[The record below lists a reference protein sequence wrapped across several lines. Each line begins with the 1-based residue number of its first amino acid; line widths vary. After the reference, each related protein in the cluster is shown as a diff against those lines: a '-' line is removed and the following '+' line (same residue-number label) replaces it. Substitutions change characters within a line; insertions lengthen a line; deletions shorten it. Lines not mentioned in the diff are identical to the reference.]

1 MSRTGAARPGG
12 FSLLELLYV
21 VAITGLLA
29 AVALP
34 TYQGYVARAR
44 RVTGRAALMQAAH
57 WLERVAT
64 ATGEYPATSAIPP
77 GLLKSEGGH
86 YRIAADTR
94 PAAFTLTAEPSGSQA
109 GDRCG
114 TLGLLQTGE
123 RKITDA
129 APDAT
134 VDACWNR

>member
-1 MSRTGAARPGG
+1 MNRHRASRAGG
-12 FSLLELLYV
+12 FSLLELLFV
-21 VAITGLLA
+21 VAIAGLLA

-34 TYQGYVARAR
+34 TYQGYLARAR
-44 RVTGRAALMQAAH
+44 RVAGRAALMQAAH
-57 WLERVAT
+57 WLERAAT
-64 ATGEYPATSAIPP
+64 ASGEYPAPAAIPP
-77 GLLKSEGGH
+77 GLLKSEGGL
-86 YRIAADTR
+86 YRIGAETR
-94 PAAFTLTAEPSGSQA
+94 PATFTLTAEPTGSQA

-123 RKITDA
+123 RRITDA

>member
-1 MSRTGAARPGG
+1 MSRGGHVRSGG
-12 FSLLELLYV
+12 FSLLELLFV

-44 RVTGRAALMQAAH
+44 RVTGRAALIQAAH
-57 WLERVAT
+57 WLERAAT
-64 ATGEYPATSAIPP
+64 ATGEYPLPSAIPP

-86 YRIAADTR
+86 YRVGADTR
-94 PAAFTLTAEPSGSQA
+94 PATFILTAEPTGSQA

-123 RKITDA
+123 RRITDA